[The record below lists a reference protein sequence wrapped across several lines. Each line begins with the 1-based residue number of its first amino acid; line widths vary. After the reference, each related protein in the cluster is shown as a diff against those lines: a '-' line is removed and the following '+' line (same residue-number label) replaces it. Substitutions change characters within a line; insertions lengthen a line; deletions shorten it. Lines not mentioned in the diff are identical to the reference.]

1 MKTKLILTKF
11 LGTTLLIPTFFLTS
25 CGNLISFINKQIFN
39 KDDEINNPKNYNS
52 YYFLNLLA
60 KHYEEFN
67 AKNGTFSALNLF
79 YNQPEK
85 QRDNIWF
92 LREPNDLII
101 ENLEQ
106 FQKNI
111 VDRAEEV
118 IKNNPNFANVNT
130 SELKS
135 EFEDKF
141 LKGEL
146 LEKVLEKNN
155 IIINEHGRYSSST
168 SVTYYYF
175 EKNGFSNIIATRFT
189 PDYVIEGEL
198 VEPAIVFDDSPFFN
212 VIVYPKNKTITFRRI
227 DEKVYNGDNDNI
239 IDYKERKKRKIL
251 IETEARKIY
260 NKLAKKYN
268 LPKNKI
274 STSSPSFMSNIID
287 FSQEINNI
295 KTLKPKILDLITDK
309 INPWSN
315 SFLPK
320 KYAIIRNIDEF
331 KTTIID
337 RILKLEPKLKI
348 DQNALISDF
357 EQKFLNGEKLNE
369 FLKNNNIFIYETWER
384 IGYWP
389 PTKLPDRPISVPTN
403 FLKNAEW
410 EKLVVRKTENNNIFL
425 TTIFDTDL
433 TLNFNWSP
441 ESSFDKVIFQT
452 LAFPKN
458 KNIVF
463 DKNVSQ
469 LELIEDLKN
478 NYLDKYEEKKKRKPA
493 PINQI

>member
-25 CGNLISFINKQIFN
+25 CGNLIHFINKQIFN
-39 KDDEINNPKNYNS
+39 KDDGINNPENYNS
-52 YYFLNLLA
+52 HYFLNLLA

-85 QRDNIWF
+85 QRDKF
-92 LREPNDLII
+92 LFLGEQSRIII

-111 VDRAEEV
+111 VDRTEEI
-118 IKNNPNFANVNT
+118 IKNNPNFAKMNT

-155 IIINEHGRYSSST
+155 IIIRERVRYSRPT
-168 SVTYYYF
+168 RVTYYYF
-175 EKNGFSNIIATRFT
+175 EENGSSNITATRFM
-189 PDYVIEGEL
+189 PDYIIEGEL
-198 VEPAIVFDDSPFFN
+198 VQRDVVFDDSPFFN
-212 VIVYPKNKTITFRRI
+212 VIVYPKNKTITFRDI
-227 DEKVYNGDNDNI
+227 DEKIYAGDNDKI
-239 IDYKERKKRKIL
+239 IDYEKKKIL

-268 LPKNKI
+268 LSKNEI
-274 STSSPSFMSNIID
+274 SGSSPSFMSIIID
-287 FSQEINNI
+287 FRQEINNI

-315 SFLPK
+315 SFLPNK
-320 KYAIIRNIDEF
+320 HAIIKNIDEF
-331 KTTIID
+331 KTTIIE
-337 RILKLEPKLKI
+337 RISKLDPKLKI
-348 DQNALISDF
+348 DQNDLISDF
-357 EQKFLNGEKLNE
+357 EQKFLNGKKLDE

-384 IGYWP
+384 IGYEPFWG
-389 PTKLPDRPISVPTN
+389 TVLHPISPPTN
-403 FLKNAEW
+403 FSKRAEW
-410 EKLVVRKTENNNIFL
+410 EKLVFRKTENNNIFL
-425 TTIFDTDL
+425 TTIFNTDL
-433 TLNFNWSP
+433 TLNFNTIP
-441 ESSFDKVIFQT
+441 ESSFEKVAFQI

-458 KNIVF
+458 KSIVF
-463 DKNVSQ
+463 DKNVSR
-469 LELIEDLKN
+469 LELMEDLKN
-478 NYLDKYEEKKKRKPA
+478 NYLDKYEKKEK
-493 PINQI
+493 

>member
-1 MKTKLILTKF
+1 MKNKLILTKF
-11 LGTTLLIPTFFLTS
+11 LGTTLLIPAFFLTS
-25 CGNLISFINKQIFN
+25 CGNLITFITKQIFN
-39 KDDEINNPKNYNS
+39 KDDGINNPENYNS

-67 AKNGTFSALNLF
+67 AKNGTFSALHLF

-92 LREPNDLII
+92 LREPDDLII

-111 VDRAEEV
+111 VDRTEEI
-118 IKNNPNFANVNT
+118 IKNNPNFANINS

-175 EKNGFSNIIATRFT
+175 EENGFSNIIATRFV
-189 PDYVIEGEL
+189 PDYVIDSKL
-198 VEPAIVFDDSPFFN
+198 IEPAIVFDDSPFFN
-212 VIVYPKNKTITFRRI
+212 VIVYPKNKTITFRGI
-227 DEKVYNGDNDNI
+227 DEKVYTGDNDNI
-239 IDYKERKKRKIL
+239 IDYEERKERKIL
-251 IETEARKIY
+251 IEIEARKIY

-274 STSSPSFMSNIID
+274 SGFPPSFMFSIIN
-287 FSQEINNI
+287 FSQKINNI

-320 KYAIIRNIDEF
+320 KHAIIKNIDEF
-331 KTTIID
+331 NTTIID
-337 RILKLEPKLKI
+337 RILKLDPKLKL
-348 DQNALISDF
+348 DQNDLISDF

-384 IGYWP
+384 MGYWP
-389 PTKLPDRPISVPTN
+389 PSKWWPANPISAPTN
-403 FLKNAEW
+403 FPKNVEW
-410 EKLVVRKTENNNIFL
+410 EKLVLRKTENNNIFL
-425 TTIFDTDL
+425 TTIFETDL

-441 ESSFDKVIFQT
+441 ESSFDKVAFQV

-463 DKNVSQ
+463 DKNVSR
-469 LELIEDLKN
+469 LELIQDLKN
-478 NYLDKYEEKKKRKPA
+478 NYLDKYEEKDKKIAIKHT
-493 PINQI
+493 

>member
-1 MKTKLILTKF
+1 MKNKLILSKF
-11 LGTTLLIPTFFLTS
+11 LGITLLIPAFFLTS
-25 CGNLISFINKQIFN
+25 CRNLIPFIVKQIFN
-39 KDDEINNPKNYNS
+39 KDKGINNPENYNS

-85 QRDNIWF
+85 QRDKF
-92 LREPNDLII
+92 LFLGEQSRITI

-111 VDRAEEV
+111 VDRTEEI
-118 IKNNPNFANVNT
+118 IKNNPNIANVNS

-155 IIINEHGRYSSST
+155 IIIGERGSYWMPTR
-168 SVTYYYF
+168 VTHYYF
-175 EKNGFSNIIATRFT
+175 EENGFSNIIATRFT
-189 PDYVIEGEL
+189 PDYIIDADL
-198 VEPAIVFDDSPFFN
+198 IEPAVVFKDSPFFN
-212 VIVYPKNKTITFRRI
+212 VIVYPKNKTITFRNI
-227 DEKVYNGDNDNI
+227 EEKIYTGHNDKN
-239 IDYKERKKRKIL
+239 IDYKKKKIL
-251 IETEARKIY
+251 IEGEARKIY

-268 LPKNKI
+268 LSTKNKI
-274 STSSPSFMSNIID
+274 STSSPTFMFNIID

-295 KTLKPKILDLITDK
+295 KTLKPKILDLITNK

-320 KYAIIRNIDEF
+320 KHVIIKNIDEF

-337 RILKLEPKLKI
+337 RILKLDPKLKL
-348 DQNALISDF
+348 DQNDLISDF
-357 EQKFLNGEKLNE
+357 EEKFLNSEKLDE

-384 IGYWP
+384 IGYEPFWGGV
-389 PTKLPDRPISVPTN
+389 LQPISPPTN
-403 FLKNAEW
+403 FSKRAEW
-410 EKLVVRKTENNNIFL
+410 EKLVLRKTENNNIFL
-425 TTIFDTDL
+425 TAIFQTDL
-433 TLNFNWSP
+433 TLNFVRSP
-441 ESSFDKVIFQT
+441 ESSFEKVAFQI
-452 LAFPKN
+452 LAFPKD
-458 KNIVF
+458 KNVVF
-463 DKNVSQ
+463 DKKVSR

-478 NYLDKYEEKKKRKPA
+478 NYLDKYEEDPKEKNY
-493 PINQI
+493 I

>member
-11 LGTTLLIPTFFLTS
+11 LWTTLLIPAFFLTS
-25 CGNLISFINKQIFN
+25 CGNLIHFITKQIFN
-39 KDDEINNPKNYNS
+39 IDEEINNPKNYNS
-52 YYFLNLLA
+52 NYFLNLLA

-79 YNQPEK
+79 YNQPERK
-85 QRDNIWF
+85 RDKYLF
-92 LREPNDLII
+92 LGEKSKITI

-111 VDRAEEV
+111 VNRTEEI
-118 IKNNPNFANVNT
+118 IKNNPNFAKFNT

-155 IIINEHGRYSSST
+155 IIIMERGEYWMQTRVSH
-168 SVTYYYF
+168 YYF
-175 EKNGFSNIIATRFT
+175 EENGSSNIIATRLV

-198 VEPAIVFDDSPFFN
+198 VQPHVVFDDSPFFN
-212 VIVYPKNKTITFRRI
+212 VIVYPKNKTITFREI
-227 DEKVYNGDNDNI
+227 DEGIYIKDNDTIKDSRNREKI
-239 IDYKERKKRKIL
+239 IER
-251 IETEARKIY
+251 EARKIY

-274 STSSPSFMSNIID
+274 SGSSPSFIFDIID

-309 INPWSN
+309 IKPWSN

-320 KYAIIRNIDEF
+320 KHAIIRNIDEF
-331 KTTIID
+331 KTRIID
-337 RILKLEPKLKI
+337 RILKLDRKLEI
-348 DQNALISDF
+348 DQNDLISDF
-357 EQKFLNGEKLNE
+357 EQKFLNGEKLDE

-384 IGYWP
+384 IGYESFWRLIP
-389 PTKLPDRPISVPTN
+389 DPIPDPTDFPRRV
-403 FLKNAEW
+403 EW
-410 EKLVVRKTENNNIFL
+410 EKLLLRKTENNNIFL
-425 TTIFDTDL
+425 TTVFETDL
-433 TLNFNWSP
+433 TLNFVRSTK
-441 ESSFDKVIFQT
+441 SSFDKVAFQI

-463 DKNVSQ
+463 DKSVSR

-478 NYLDKYEEKKKRKPA
+478 NYLDKYEEKDKQTV
-493 PINQI
+493 NNGV

>member
-1 MKTKLILTKF
+1 MKNKLILTKF
-11 LGTTLLIPTFFLTS
+11 LGTTLLIPAFFLTS
-25 CGNLISFINKQIFN
+25 CGNLIHFINKEIFN
-39 KDDEINNPKNYNS
+39 KDDGINNPKNYNS
-52 YYFLNLLA
+52 HYFLNLLA

-85 QRDNIWF
+85 QRDKF
-92 LREPNDLII
+92 LFLGEQSRITI

-111 VDRAEEV
+111 VDRTEEI

-130 SELKS
+130 SELKT

-155 IIINEHGRYSSST
+155 IIIRERVRYSRPT
-168 SVTYYYF
+168 RVTYYYF
-175 EKNGFSNIIATRFT
+175 EENGSSNIIATRFV
-189 PDYVIEGEL
+189 PDFVKEGEL
-198 VEPAIVFDDSPFFN
+198 VQPTVVFDDSPFFN
-212 VIVYPKNKTITFRRI
+212 VIVYPKNKTITFRDI
-227 DEKVYNGDNDNI
+227 DEKIYAGDNDKI
-239 IDYKERKKRKIL
+239 IDYEKKKIL

-268 LPKNKI
+268 LSKNEI
-274 STSSPSFMSNIID
+274 SGLSPSFMFKIID

-295 KTLKPKILDLITDK
+295 KTLKPKILDLITNK

-320 KYAIIRNIDEF
+320 KHAIIRNIDEF

-337 RILKLEPKLKI
+337 RISKLDPKLKI
-348 DQNALISDF
+348 DQNDLISDF
-357 EQKFLNGEKLNE
+357 EQKFLNGEKLDE

-384 IGYWP
+384 IGYERFWG
-389 PTKLPDRPISVPTN
+389 TVLQPISPPTN
-403 FLKNAEW
+403 FSKRAEW
-410 EKLVVRKTENNNIFL
+410 EKLVFRKTENNNIFL
-425 TTIFDTDL
+425 TTIFETDL
-433 TLNFNWSP
+433 TLNFNTIP
-441 ESSFDKVIFQT
+441 KSSFGKVAFQI

-458 KNIVF
+458 KSIIF
-463 DKNVSQ
+463 DKNVSR
-469 LELIEDLKN
+469 LELMEDLKN
-478 NYLDKYEEKKKRKPA
+478 NYLDKYEER
-493 PINQI
+493 

>member
-11 LGTTLLIPTFFLTS
+11 LGTTLLIPAFFLTS

-39 KDDEINNPKNYNS
+39 KDEEINNPKNYNS

-92 LREPNDLII
+92 LGEQDRLTI

-111 VDRAEEV
+111 VDRTEEI

-155 IIINEHGRYSSST
+155 IIIDEHGRYSRQT
-168 SVTYYYF
+168 RVTYYYF
-175 EKNGFSNIIATRFT
+175 EENGFSNIIATRFI
-189 PDYVIEGEL
+189 PNYIIDSKLIE
-198 VEPAIVFDDSPFFN
+198 PTIVFKDSPFFN
-212 VIVYPKNKTITFRRI
+212 VIVYPKNKTITFRDI
-227 DEKVYNGDNDNI
+227 NEKIYAGDNNKI
-239 IDYKERKKRKIL
+239 IDYEKKKIL

-268 LPKNKI
+268 LSKNEI
-274 STSSPSFMSNIID
+274 STSSPSFMSIIID

-295 KTLKPKILDLITDK
+295 KTLKPKILDLITNK

-320 KYAIIRNIDEF
+320 KHAIIRNIDEF

-337 RILKLEPKLKI
+337 RILKLDPKLKI
-348 DQNALISDF
+348 DQNDLISDF
-357 EQKFLNGEKLNE
+357 EQKFLDGEKLDE

-384 IGYWP
+384 IGYESFWRWVP
-389 PTKLPDRPISVPTN
+389 HSIPDPNNYPKRV
-403 FLKNAEW
+403 EW
-410 EKLVVRKTENNNIFL
+410 EKLLLRKTEDNNIFL
-425 TTIFDTDL
+425 TTIFKTDL
-433 TLNFNWSP
+433 TLNFVRSP
-441 ESSFDKVIFQT
+441 ESSFDKVAFQI

-463 DKNVSQ
+463 DKNVSRLQ
-469 LELIEDLKN
+469 LMEDLKN
-478 NYLDKYEEKKKRKPA
+478 NYLDKYEEKDKQKVK
-493 PINQI
+493 NYV

>member
-1 MKTKLILTKF
+1 MKTKLILIKF
-11 LGTTLLIPTFFLTS
+11 LGTTLLIPAFFLTS

-92 LREPNDLII
+92 LGKQDRLTI

-111 VDRAEEV
+111 VNRTEEI

-141 LKGEL
+141 LKGQL

-155 IIINEHGRYSSST
+155 IIIDEHGRYSRQT
-168 SVTYYYF
+168 HATYYYF
-175 EKNGFSNIIATRFT
+175 EENGFSNIIATRFT
-189 PDYVIEGEL
+189 PDYIIDSKLIE
-198 VEPAIVFDDSPFFN
+198 PTIVFKDSPFFN
-212 VIVYPKNKTITFRRI
+212 VIVYPKNKTITFRGI
-227 DEKVYNGDNDNI
+227 NEKIYAGDNDKI
-239 IDYKERKKRKIL
+239 IDYEKKKIL

-268 LPKNKI
+268 LSKNKI
-274 STSSPSFMSNIID
+274 STSSPSFMSIIID
-287 FSQEINNI
+287 FSQENNKI

-320 KYAIIRNIDEF
+320 KHAIIKNIDEF

-337 RILKLEPKLKI
+337 RILKLDPKLKI
-348 DQNALISDF
+348 DQNDLISDF
-357 EQKFLNGEKLNE
+357 EQKFLNGEKLDE
-369 FLKNNNIFIYETWER
+369 FLKNNNIFIYETWDR
-384 IGYWP
+384 IGYESFWRWVP
-389 PTKLPDRPISVPTN
+389 HSMPDPNNYPKRV
-403 FLKNAEW
+403 EW
-410 EKLVVRKTENNNIFL
+410 EKLLLRKTEDNNIFL
-425 TTIFDTDL
+425 TPIFKTDL
-433 TLNFNWSP
+433 TLNFARSP
-441 ESSFDKVIFQT
+441 KSSFDKVAFQI
-452 LAFPKN
+452 LAFPKD

-463 DKNVSQ
+463 DKNVSR
-469 LELIEDLKN
+469 LELIKDLKN
-478 NYLDKYEEKKKRKPA
+478 NYLDKYEEKEKEDPKEK
-493 PINQI
+493 NHV

>member
-1 MKTKLILTKF
+1 MMKNKLILTKF
-11 LGTTLLIPTFFLTS
+11 LGTTLLIPAFFLTS
-25 CGNLISFINKQIFN
+25 CGNLITFITKQIFN
-39 KDDEINNPKNYNS
+39 KDDGINNPENYNS

-67 AKNGTFSALNLF
+67 VKNGTFSALHMF

-85 QRDNIWF
+85 QRGRYLF
-92 LREPNDLII
+92 LGKQGTVTI

-111 VDRAEEV
+111 VDRAEEI
-118 IKNNPNFANVNT
+118 IKNNPNFANVN
-130 SELKS
+130 SAELKS

-146 LEKVLEKNN
+146 LETVLEKNN
-155 IIINEHGRYSSST
+155 IIIDEHGSYWRST
-168 SVTYYYF
+168 RVTYYYF
-175 EKNGFSNIIATRFT
+175 EENGSSNITATRIT

-198 VEPAIVFDDSPFFN
+198 NQPTVVFDDSPFFN
-212 VIVYPKNKTITFRRI
+212 VIVYPKNKTITFREI
-227 DEKVYNGDNDNI
+227 DGGIYTGDNI
-239 IDYKERKKRKIL
+239 IDYEEHKELKIL
-251 IETEARKIY
+251 IEREVRKIY

-274 STSSPSFMSNIID
+274 STSSPSFISIIID

-320 KYAIIRNIDEF
+320 KHAIIKNIDEF

-337 RILKLEPKLKI
+337 RILKLDPKLKL
-348 DQNALISDF
+348 DQNDLISDF
-357 EQKFLNGEKLNE
+357 EQKFLNGEKLDE

-384 IGYWP
+384 IGYESFWRWVP
-389 PTKLPDRPISVPTN
+389 HSIPDPNNYPKRV
-403 FLKNAEW
+403 EW
-410 EKLVVRKTENNNIFL
+410 EKLLLRKTEDNNIFL
-425 TTIFDTDL
+425 TTIFETDL
-433 TLNFNWSP
+433 TLNFVRSP
-441 ESSFDKVIFQT
+441 ESSFDKVAFQI
-452 LAFPKN
+452 LAFPKD

-463 DKNVSQ
+463 DKNLSR

-478 NYLDKYEEKKKRKPA
+478 NYLDKYEEKQKEDPKEK
-493 PINQI
+493 NHV

>member
-11 LGTTLLIPTFFLTS
+11 LGTTLLIPAFFLTS
-25 CGNLISFINKQIFN
+25 CGNLIHFINKQIFN
-39 KDDEINNPKNYNS
+39 KDDGINNPDNYNS

-67 AKNGTFSALNLF
+67 AKNGTFSALNMF

-92 LREPNDLII
+92 LREPDDLII

-111 VDRAEEV
+111 VDRTEEI

-155 IIINEHGRYSSST
+155 IIINEHVRYSST
-168 SVTYYYF
+168 TRVTYYYF
-175 EKNGFSNIIATRFT
+175 EENGFSNIIATRFV
-189 PDYVIEGEL
+189 PDYVIDPKL
-198 VEPAIVFDDSPFFN
+198 IEPAIVFDDSPFFN
-212 VIVYPKNKTITFRRI
+212 VIVYPKNKTITFRDI
-227 DEKVYNGDNDNI
+227 DEKIYNDDNDKI
-239 IDYKERKKRKIL
+239 IDYNDQKKKKIS
-251 IETEARKIY
+251 IEQEARKIY

-268 LPKNKI
+268 LSKNKI
-274 STSSPSFMSNIID
+274 STSSLSFIFNIIY
-287 FSQEINNI
+287 FSQRINNI
-295 KTLKPKILDLITDK
+295 KTLKPKILDLITNK

-320 KYAIIRNIDEF
+320 KHAIIKNIDEF

-337 RILKLEPKLKI
+337 RISKLDHKLKL
-348 DQNALISDF
+348 DQNDLISDF
-357 EQKFLNGEKLNE
+357 EQKFLKGEKLNE

-384 IGYWP
+384 MGYWP
-389 PTKLPDRPISVPTN
+389 PSKWPANPISAPTN
-403 FLKNAEW
+403 FPKSVEW
-410 EKLVVRKTENNNIFL
+410 EKLVLRKTENNNIFL
-425 TTIFDTDL
+425 TTIFETDL

-441 ESSFDKVIFQT
+441 ESSFDKVAFQI
-452 LAFPKN
+452 LAFPKD

-463 DKNVSQ
+463 DKNVSR
-469 LELIEDLKN
+469 LELIDDLKN
-478 NYLDKYEEKKKRKPA
+478 NYLDKYEEKDKQTV
-493 PINQI
+493 NNDV

>member
-11 LGTTLLIPTFFLTS
+11 LGTTLLISAFFLTS

-39 KDDEINNPKNYNS
+39 IDEEINNPKNYNS

-92 LREPNDLII
+92 LHEPDDLII

-111 VDRAEEV
+111 VDRTEEI

-155 IIINEHGRYSSST
+155 IIIRERGRYST
-168 SVTYYYF
+168 TTRVTYYYF
-175 EKNGFSNIIATRFT
+175 EEKGFSNIIATRFV
-189 PDYVIEGEL
+189 PDYVIDSKL
-198 VEPAIVFDDSPFFN
+198 IEPDVVFDDSPFFN
-212 VIVYPKNKTITFRRI
+212 VIVYPKNKTITFRGI
-227 DEKVYNGDNDNI
+227 GQKIYAGDNDKI
-239 IDYKERKKRKIL
+239 IDYEKKKIL

-274 STSSPSFMSNIID
+274 STSSPSFTSDIIN
-287 FSQEINNI
+287 FSQKINDI
-295 KTLKPKILDLITDK
+295 KTSKPKILDLITNK
-309 INPWSN
+309 INSWSN

-320 KYAIIRNIDEF
+320 KHAIIKNIDEF

-337 RILKLEPKLKI
+337 RILKLDPELKI
-348 DQNALISDF
+348 DQNDLISDF
-357 EQKFLNGEKLNE
+357 EQKFLSGEKLDE

-384 IGYWP
+384 IGYEPFWGRF
-389 PTKLPDRPISVPTN
+389 LRPISPPPN
-403 FLKNAEW
+403 FSKRAEW
-410 EKLVVRKTENNNIFL
+410 EKLVLRKTENNNIFL
-425 TTIFDTDL
+425 TTIFKTDL
-433 TLNFNWSP
+433 TLNFNTIP
-441 ESSFDKVIFQT
+441 ESSFEKVAFQI
-452 LAFPKN
+452 LPFPKD
-458 KNIVF
+458 KNIIF
-463 DKNVSQ
+463 DKNVSR
-469 LELIEDLKN
+469 LELIKDLKN
-478 NYLDKYEEKKKRKPA
+478 NYLDKYEEKDK
-493 PINQI
+493 QIAKNYV

>member
-11 LGTTLLIPTFFLTS
+11 LGTTLLIPAFFLTS
-25 CGNLISFINKQIFN
+25 CGNLIHFITKQIFN
-39 KDDEINNPKNYNS
+39 IDEWINNPKNYNS
-52 YYFLNLLA
+52 NYFLNLLA

-79 YNQPEK
+79 YNQLERK
-85 QRDNIWF
+85 RGKHLF
-92 LREPNDLII
+92 LGEQDIITI

-111 VDRAEEV
+111 VNRTEEI

-130 SELKS
+130 SDLKS

-141 LKGEL
+141 LKGEP

-155 IIINEHGRYSSST
+155 IIIDENVRNWMQT
-168 SVTYYYF
+168 RVTYYYF
-175 EKNGFSNIIATRFT
+175 EENGFSNITATRLV

-198 VEPAIVFDDSPFFN
+198 VQPHLVFDDSPFFN
-212 VIVYPKNKTITFRRI
+212 VIVYPKNKTITFREI
-227 DEKVYNGDNDNI
+227 DGGIYTGDNI
-239 IDYKERKKRKIL
+239 IDYEEQKELKIL
-251 IETEARKIY
+251 TEREARKIY

-274 STSSPSFMSNIID
+274 STYSPSFIFDIID
-287 FSQEINNI
+287 FSQKINNI
-295 KTLKPKILDLITDK
+295 KTLKPKILDLITNK

-320 KYAIIRNIDEF
+320 KHAIIKNIDEF

-337 RILKLEPKLKI
+337 RISKLDPELKI
-348 DQNALISDF
+348 DQNDLISDF
-357 EQKFLNGEKLNE
+357 EQKFLKGEKLGE

-384 IGYWP
+384 IGYESFWRLTP
-389 PTKLPDRPISVPTN
+389 GPIPDPADVPRRV
-403 FLKNAEW
+403 EW
-410 EKLVVRKTENNNIFL
+410 EKLLLRKTENNNIFL
-425 TTIFDTDL
+425 TTIFQTDL
-433 TLNFNWSP
+433 TLNFVRSP
-441 ESSFDKVIFQT
+441 ESSFDKVAFQI
-452 LAFPKN
+452 LAFPKD

-463 DKNVSQ
+463 DKNVSR
-469 LELIEDLKN
+469 LELIDDLKN
-478 NYLDKYEEKKKRKPA
+478 NYLDKYEEKDKQTV
-493 PINQI
+493 NNDV

>member
-1 MKTKLILTKF
+1 MKNKLILSKF
-11 LGTTLLIPTFFLTS
+11 LGITLLIPAFFLTS
-25 CGNLISFINKQIFN
+25 CRNLIPFITKQIFN
-39 KDDEINNPKNYNS
+39 KDKGINNPENYNS

-85 QRDNIWF
+85 QRDKF
-92 LREPNDLII
+92 LFLGEQSRITI

-111 VDRAEEV
+111 VDRTEEI
-118 IKNNPNFANVNT
+118 IKNNPNIANVNS

-155 IIINEHGRYSSST
+155 IIIGERGRYWKPT
-168 SVTYYYF
+168 RVTYYYF
-175 EKNGFSNIIATRFT
+175 EENGFSNIIATGFT
-189 PDYVIEGEL
+189 PDYIIDAKL
-198 VEPAIVFDDSPFFN
+198 IEPAVVFDDSPFFN
-212 VIVYPKNKTITFRRI
+212 VIVYPKNKTITFRNI
-227 DEKVYNGDNDNI
+227 EEKIYTGHNDKN
-239 IDYKERKKRKIL
+239 IDYKKKKIL
-251 IETEARKIY
+251 IEGEARKIY

-268 LPKNKI
+268 LSKNKI
-274 STSSPSFMSNIID
+274 SSSYPSFMFNIIN

-295 KTLKPKILDLITDK
+295 KTLKPKILDLITNK

-320 KYAIIRNIDEF
+320 KHTIIKNIDEF

-337 RILKLEPKLKI
+337 RILKLDPKLKL
-348 DQNALISDF
+348 DQNNLISDF
-357 EQKFLNGEKLNE
+357 EEKFLNSEKLDE

-384 IGYWP
+384 IGYEPFWRWVP
-389 PTKLPDRPISVPTN
+389 HTIPDPTN
-403 FLKNAEW
+403 FPKTVEW
-410 EKLVVRKTENNNIFL
+410 EKLVLRKTENNNIFL
-425 TTIFDTDL
+425 TTIFKTDL
-433 TLNFNWSP
+433 TLNFIRSP
-441 ESSFDKVIFQT
+441 ESSFEKVAFQI
-452 LAFPKN
+452 LAFPKD

-463 DKNVSQ
+463 DKKVSR

-478 NYLDKYEEKKKRKPA
+478 NYLDKYEENPKEKNH
-493 PINQI
+493 I